1 MFRLAVRRARRSKPK
16 GPRRMQ
22 SAAPHR
28 EAELLV
34 RFRAGISHTT
44 RKLLSEMSQ
53 EDAYANISFEKEAA
67 EYARNNKGGH

>member
-1 MFRLAVRRARRSKPK
+1 
-16 GPRRMQ
+16 MQ

-67 EYARNNKGGH
+67 EYARNIKEAIRKQYGDNPCDKYKP